1 MICAESRAPT
11 CHCAIASAA
20 WGAARARSSGGKS
33 PQCRE
38 RLRVAAGRTQHCRE
52 VHDHR
57 ERFRRALQGFPQ
69 HVDGVG
75 PVAVEVEKPPV
86 GVSDRH

>member
-1 MICAESRAPT
+1 MMICAESRAPT

-52 VHDHR
+52 VHDHG
-57 ERFRRALQGFPQ
+57 ERSGARCKVFPSTSMAWAQ
-69 HVDGVG
+69 SRS
-75 PVAVEVEKPPV
+75 K
-86 GVSDRH
+86 